1 MGRRPRSRATRA
13 ERRMQKERAAS
24 ALAHGLPVPTPPPA
38 RTRSTEYSSSRPPV
52 SSALATPRPSSAPPG
67 RRMPLAVKLL
77 AGGLGLLAAV
87 YGLTLFRDHKDADA
101 ARTPGAPG
109 SQAALVAPSIAP
121 VPASP
126 EVPANAPGTTSA
138 SAALAPASVSA
149 SASAMPM
156 MPHLA
161 ERMKS
166 VVAAIQG
173 QKAQGASGSS
183 AAQPNVAAALVPVN
197 VAPADSAVK

>member
-1 MGRRPRSRATRA
+1 
-13 ERRMQKERAAS
+13 MQKERAAS

-38 RTRSTEYSSSRPPV
+38 RTRSTEYSSSRPPA
-52 SSALATPRPSSAPPG
+52 SGALATPRPSSAPPG

-101 ARTPGAPG
+101 AQPPSAPG
-109 SQAALVAPSIAP
+109 SLAALAAPSIAP
-121 VPASP
+121 VPASL
-126 EVPANAPGTTSA
+126 ANAPGTTTA
-138 SAALAPASVSA
+138 SAALAAASVSA
-149 SASAMPM
+149 GASAMPM

-166 VVAAIQG
+166 VVAAIHG
-173 QKAQGASGSS
+173 HKAQVAPGTS
-183 AAQPNVAAALVPVN
+183 AAQPNVAAALLPVN
-197 VAPADSAVK
+197 AAPVNAAPADSAVK